1 MRRLQSSTKK
11 LKLGDL
17 RHCVVY
23 FPRMDRRLNAA
34 DILIGIFVIFL
45 SVIGMVFAA
54 GMRRPGQLIL
64 INAAMLAYIYL
75 VAWLRHRTRN
85 AAIRWLHDWN
95 TIPLMVYCYKEV
107 YFLIRYIY
115 GERVFDVS
123 LIAADRWMFGTDP
136 TVWLVPYSTP
146 VLTEVL
152 QVAYST
158 FYIFFL
164 IIGGEIYRRGE
175 TDRFGQLRF
184 AIAYGFMISYLGY
197 LLVPAVGPRFTL
209 HDYAKIAVEL
219 PGEALTPYLRRFVDT
234 GESIPAGATN
244 AVALAA
250 AQRDAFPSGHAMMTL
265 VLVALGFR
273 WRIRSRFLLLVLGV
287 LLLMATVYL
296 RYHYVIDVLAGA
308 VLAVLCLSTTDR
320 LYRFFIRSF
329 RLAS

>member
-1 MRRLQSSTKK
+1 M
-11 LKLGDL
+11 G
-17 RHCVVY
+17 
-23 FPRMDRRLNAA
+23 RRLNAA
-34 DILIGIFVIFL
+34 DTLIGIFVILL
-45 SVIGMVFAA
+45 SVTGVVFAA
-54 GMRRPGQLIL
+54 SMRRAVQLIL
-64 INAAMLAYIYL
+64 INAAVLTYIYL

-95 TIPLMVYCYKEV
+95 TIPLMVLCYKEV
-107 YFLIRYIY
+107 YFLIRYTH
-115 GERVFDVS
+115 GDRVFDAS
-123 LIAADRWMFGTDP
+123 LIAADRWMFGTDL
-136 TVWLVPYSTP
+136 TVWLLPYSTP
-146 VLTEVL
+146 ILTEML
-152 QVAYST
+152 QIAYST

-175 TDRFGQLRF
+175 IDRFGRLRF

-234 GESIPAGATN
+234 GESIPSGATN
-244 AVALAA
+244 AAA
-250 AQRDAFPSGHAMMTL
+250 FAVAQRDAFPSGHAMMTL

-273 WRIRSRFLLLVLGV
+273 WRTRSRFLLLVLGT
-287 LLLMATVYL
+287 LLLIATVYL

-308 VLAVLCLSTTDR
+308 VLAVLCLWTTDR
-320 LYRFFIRSF
+320 LYLLFIRRF